1 MCKHIRVTLE
11 NVHLESMADL
21 SGQLLAILK
30 HCLSSLYNYLS
41 GLDCMLQK
49 HHFTYTLNWES
60 SDQRV

>member
-49 HHFTYTLNWES
+49 HHFTYTLN
-60 SDQRV
+60 